1 MYYTVIKHSG
11 HLRALEKCRI
21 HSPAARVFY
30 ISLEFSNARSVLSQ
44 CNTRLRLLYLL
55 NITYHRPGKNHLA
68 NQSKARKWLL
78 EISARLKFVFRKH
91 DFSASRFSSLS
102 ETAAE
107 YIQHLDRYSF
117 SQQLPQHV
125 WSLFQGAKIQGGIF
139 NISINSM
146 SQQSLNLSLHSAK
159 RRHYMRQ

>member
-21 HSPAARVFY
+21 HSPAARVCY

-68 NQSKARKWLL
+68 NQSKALKWLL

-91 DFSASRFSSLS
+91 DFRLPVLVHF
-102 ETAAE
+102 
-107 YIQHLDRYSF
+107 RK
-117 SQQLPQHV
+117 QQRN
-125 WSLFQGAKIQGGIF
+125 IF
-139 NISINSM
+139 NILITTASANSC
-146 SQQSLNLSLHSAK
+146 LSTSGLCFKGRKFKEEYSTFL
-159 RRHYMRQ
+159 